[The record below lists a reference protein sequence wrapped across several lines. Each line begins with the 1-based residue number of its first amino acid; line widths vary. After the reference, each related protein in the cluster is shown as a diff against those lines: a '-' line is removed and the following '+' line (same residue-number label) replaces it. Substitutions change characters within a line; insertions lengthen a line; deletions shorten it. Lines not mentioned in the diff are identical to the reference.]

1 MEESVSFVSAGF
13 RLAGLV
19 GIPPG
24 VRPGERRSALVI
36 LHGFGGHKDG
46 PQQRWSS
53 AQLAQWG
60 YVTLRFDFRG
70 CGESEGRRGW
80 VLPLEQVEDARSA
93 VNYLLTRPD
102 VDPQRIAVI
111 GTSYGA
117 SVGVYAA
124 GIERRIAAVIA
135 QGGWANGERMFH
147 SLHATDAAWQR
158 FTDMLERGRRH
169 RAETGSSLMV
179 HRYDIIPV
187 PERLRGNID
196 RRSIFEFPVDTA
208 LATLEF
214 NAEEAVGAIAPRPVL
229 LLHSARDAVIAA
241 SGSIELFARAKEPA
255 DLYVVSGVDHFM
267 FGESD
272 PRVNNLVR
280 DWLARYLP
288 SGR

>member
-1 MEESVSFVSAGF
+1 MEESVSFDSGGL

-19 GIPPG
+19 SIPSG
-24 VRPGERRSALVI
+24 LRPGERRSAVVI

-53 AQLAQWG
+53 ARLAEWG

-80 VLPLEQVEDARSA
+80 VLPLEEVEDARSA
-93 VNYLLTRPD
+93 VNSMLARPD
-102 VDPQRIAVI
+102 VDPERIAVI

-117 SVGVYAA
+117 TVGVHAA
-124 GIERRIAAVIA
+124 GVERRIAAVIA
-135 QGGWANGERMFH
+135 QGGWANGARMIRA
-147 SLHATDAAWQR
+147 LHATDAAWQR
-158 FTDMLERGRRH
+158 FTGMLERGPRH
-169 RAETGSSLMV
+169 HAETGQSLMV

-187 PERLRGNID
+187 PEHLRENID

-214 NAEEAVGAIAPRPVL
+214 NAEEMVGRIAPRPLL
-229 LLHSARDAVIAA
+229 LLHSARDMVIAA
-241 SGSIELFARAKEPA
+241 SNSIELFARADQPA
-255 DLYVVSGVDHFM
+255 DLYVMSGVDHFM

-272 PRVNNLVR
+272 PRVNDLVR

-288 SGR
+288 PGR